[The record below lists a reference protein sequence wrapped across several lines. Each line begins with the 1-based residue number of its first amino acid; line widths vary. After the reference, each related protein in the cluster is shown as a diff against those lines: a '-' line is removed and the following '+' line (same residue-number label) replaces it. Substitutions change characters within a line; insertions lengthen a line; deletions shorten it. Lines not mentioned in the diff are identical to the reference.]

1 MLGLI
6 GANGA
11 GKSTLFHLIYGRLRA
26 ERGSIS
32 FDGSDVT
39 LLPVTSRARMGMG
52 LVFQIIS
59 VFDGLTVDENLRLGA
74 LPKGRVSRRSERSER
89 WGEYPEGG
97 RGAESEVVDPGRIEE
112 VIDLVDLR
120 AVRNRSAGKLGHGE
134 KQRLEIGMVLL
145 TRPTLLLLDEPTS
158 GLTQAES
165 RRTAELLRNLRKDGA
180 IQAAIVVEHNIE
192 FIRLVTDRVTVMH
205 RGSVLADG
213 PIKEVQNDPAVQA
226 SFSGETALTP
236 VLEVE
241 NLTAGYGQTTVLR
254 DVSFT
259 VGPGEVACVMG
270 RNGAGK
276 TTLLRA
282 LMGVLPKTGTV
293 RLAGSDVSH
302 QKGHRINAAGM
313 VWVPQENSVFSG
325 LTVRDHLCIALQGA
339 NEDEGVTA
347 AANLFPILGER
358 LDQEAQTLSGGERK
372 MLALA
377 QALIVKPKL
386 VLMDEPTEGVAPVVV
401 EQLIPAIEAAS
412 AESAVVLVEQNID
425 TALALG
431 GNAYILEQGAIVVS
445 GNVRDLHDRGVLAQ
459 RLAL

>member
-1 MLGLI
+1 M
-6 GANGA
+6 
-11 GKSTLFHLIYGRLRA
+11 
-26 ERGSIS
+26 
-32 FDGSDVT
+32 
-39 LLPVTSRARMGMG
+39 
-52 LVFQIIS
+52 
-59 VFDGLTVDENLRLGA
+59 
-74 LPKGRVSRRSERSER
+74 
-89 WGEYPEGG
+89 
-97 RGAESEVVDPGRIEE
+97 
-112 VIDLVDLR
+112 
-120 AVRNRSAGKLGHGE
+120 
-134 KQRLEIGMVLL
+134 
-145 TRPTLLLLDEPTS
+145 
-158 GLTQAES
+158 
-165 RRTAELLRNLRKDGA
+165 
-180 IQAAIVVEHNIE
+180 
-192 FIRLVTDRVTVMH
+192 
-205 RGSVLADG
+205 
-213 PIKEVQNDPAVQA
+213 
-226 SFSGETALTP
+226 TP

-241 NLTAGYGQTTVLR
+241 NLTAGYRQTTVLR

-259 VGPGEVACVMG
+259 VEPGEVACVMG

-282 LMGVLPKTGTV
+282 LMGVLPKTGVV
-293 RLAGSDVSH
+293 RLSGSDVSH

-325 LTVRDHLCIALQGA
+325 LTVRDHLAISLTGA
-339 NEDEGVTA
+339 NEDEGVA
-347 AANLFPILGER
+347 AAGNLFPILGER

-386 VLMDEPTEGVAPVVV
+386 ILMDEPTEGVAPVVV

-412 AESAVVLVEQNID
+412 DESAVVLVEQNID